1 MQDRQDT
8 HIQWLLGNICN
19 YNCSYCPDHLHSNDT
34 RLYSDESLADSI
46 RYVANE
52 LRAVGR
58 DARIEFVGGEPT
70 LHEGIITGLSST
82 GSNQP
87 GGNKLT
93 TNGSASLEWYKENYI
108 YFSHIEIS
116 YHIPWANLQHIVE
129 TVNYLKTLEE
139 GPSVEVMVHA
149 TNDDVHWG
157 KAIDVYEQLID
168 LSINAKIKLLY
179 SNFTRGNQYLPYK
192 NYQLKYYYETIG
204 EVFSPKATTVIDPT
218 GYIPTSRQRNMFTEE
233 TVQGPNMQRQ
243 SKMCNAGIDQLVVW
257 KNGDVYRGYCKAGG
271 SLGNVRKRTFHIP
284 NEAIECPFELC
295 QNGFDRQN
303 SFT

>member
-19 YNCSYCPDHLHSNDT
+19 YDCSYCPDHLHSNDT

-93 TNGSASLEWYKENYI
+93 TNGSASLEWYTENSI
-108 YFSHIEIS
+108 YFSEIEIS
-116 YHIPWANLQHIVE
+116 YHIPWANMSHIKQ
-129 TVNYLKTLEE
+129 TVNYLTNLEE
-139 GPSVEVMVHA
+139 GPNVIVLVHA
-149 TNDDVHWG
+149 TNLDTHWS
-157 KAIDVYEQLID
+157 KAVDAYEELLD
-168 LSINAKIKLLY
+168 SNINTRLKLLY
-179 SNFTRGNQYLPYK
+179 SNFTRGNQFLPYK
-192 NYQLKYYYETIG
+192 NYQLKYYYESIG
-204 EVFSPKATTVIDPT
+204 EVFDPKATTVVDPT
-218 GYIPTSRQRNMFTEE
+218 GYIPKSRQRNMFTEQ
-233 TVQGPNMQRQ
+233 TVQGSNMQRQ

-257 KNGDVYRGYCKAGG
+257 KDGNVYRGYCKAGG
-271 SLGNVRKRTFHIP
+271 SLGNVTERTFHIP
-284 NEAIECPFELC
+284 TEAIECPFDLC
-295 QNGFDRQN
+295 NNGFDRQN